1 MAVRKLQFKSG
12 VNRETTRY
20 AAEGQWYETDKV
32 RFRRGLP
39 QKIGGW
45 EQISSNTYLGVARS
59 LFNWATLSGQ
69 NLVAAGT
76 NLKYYIERGGAY
88 FDVTPIRATTAAG
101 DVTFAA
107 VNGDATLTVS
117 DTAHGALQNDFVTYS
132 GAVSLGGN
140 ITADVLNQE
149 YQIATII
156 NEDSYTIEAKDTSG
170 NEVLA
175 NASDTG
181 NGGASVVGAYQ
192 INTGNEIEVPF
203 SGWGAGRWGSGTWG
217 TGGTTL
223 APMRIW
229 SQSNF
234 GEDLF
239 FAHRGGAPLYWDA
252 SSGVGTRGVYV
263 SSLGGASDVPTT
275 VNLAFVSDIFRF
287 AFCFGAN
294 DIGTSTLDP
303 MLIRWSDQE
312 DVANWTPAATNQ
324 AGSLRLSDGTEIV
337 DAIQARQEILVWSD
351 AALYG
356 LQYLGAPEVWGAQL
370 LGSNITIAGP
380 NAAVYSNNIAYWM
393 GLNTFY
399 YYDGTVKTLPCDVR
413 SYIFDDFNQGQADQV
428 VCGSNEQFDEI
439 WWFYCSAG
447 ATQNDRYVVYNY
459 VENVWYYGNLSRSAW
474 LDADLRDF
482 PIAATF
488 GNKLVNHEKGVDD
501 NETGTPTAFTANI
514 TSAQFDLDDG
524 DRFMLINRML
534 PDMTFDGSTADSP
547 AATMTLN
554 PLENSGSGRYNP
566 ASVGGNSSA
575 TVTRTAVFPVE
586 EFTGQVFTRVRGR
599 QMSIKIEST
608 ELGVTWKLGAP
619 RMDMRPDG
627 RRG

>member
-1 MAVRKLQFKSG
+1 MAVRKLQFKPG

-45 EQISSNTYLGVARS
+45 EQVSSNTYLGVARS

-69 NLVAAGT
+69 NLIAAGT

-107 VNGDATLTVS
+107 VNGDATLTVTDAS
-117 DTAHGALQNDFVTYS
+117 HGALQNDFVTFS

-156 NEDSYTIEAKDTSG
+156 NGNSYTIEAKDTSG
-170 NEVLA
+170 STVTA

-203 SGWGAGRWGSGTWG
+203 SGWGAGRWGTGTWG

-229 SQSNF
+229 SESNF

-239 FAHRGGAPLYWDA
+239 FAHRGGVPLYWDA

-263 SSLGGASDVPTT
+263 SSLGGASDVPTIT
-275 VNLAFVSDIFRF
+275 NLAFVSDIFRF

-294 DIGTSTLDP
+294 DIGSSTLDP

-370 LGSNITIAGP
+370 LGANITIASP

-393 GLNTFY
+393 GISTFY

-413 SYIFDDFNQGQADQV
+413 SYVFDDFNQDQADQV

-459 VENVWYYGNLSRSAW
+459 VENVWYYGNLARSAW
-474 LDADLRDF
+474 LDSDLRDF
-482 PIAATF
+482 PVAATF

-501 NETGTPTAFTANI
+501 NESGTPTAFTANI

-524 DRFMLINRML
+524 DRFMLINKML
-534 PDMTFDGSTADSP
+534 PDMTFEGSTADSP

-554 PLENSGSGRYNP
+554 PLENSGSGRYDP

-575 TVTRTAVFPVE
+575 TVTRTAVVPVE

>member
-156 NEDSYTIEAKDTSG
+156 NENSYTIEAKDTSG

-599 QMSIKIEST
+599 QISIKIEST